1 MKIAMLETH
10 LRHLLRASRMNP
22 GSFLRP
28 EIFPKATNAR
38 RNASRRIFG
47 LGTSGRPYRRHHWPE
62 FRYHLTRRS
71 YHTAYMRMW
80 RKKNRQ
86 NVRLFK
92 GSYFDAVSSYNL
104 LTDSLHKTIM
114 VNTPSNI
121 PNGKCRQLIPATTIE
136 NVRFF
141 RSRKNNAD
149 IKFKV
154 PQTNRNTAP
163 IT

>member
-1 MKIAMLETH
+1 MLETH
-10 LRHLLRASRMNP
+10 LRHILRASHMNP
-22 GSFLRP
+22 GSFIRP
-28 EIFPKATNAR
+28 ENFPKASNAR

-47 LGTSGRPYRRHHWPE
+47 VAVSGRPYRRLRWPE
-62 FRYHLTRRS
+62 LYYHSTWRS

-86 NVRLFK
+86 NGHHLK
-92 GSYFDAVSSYNL
+92 GGYLDAASSYNL

-136 NVRFF
+136 NIRFF
-141 RSRKNNAD
+141 RSRKNSPD
-149 IKFKV
+149 IKFKM
-154 PQTNRNTAP
+154 PQASRNAP
-163 IT
+163 PAI